1 MPFKKRLDVA
11 ALHFDIHDKRQRQ
24 DESAKE
30 RHEDETPAGEAR
42 AKRKI
47 RGVCVARPIAKEK
60 RRRKNEEAGAHRDY
74 RRYCKRHEWNEEDEE
89 IDDEGSCDELE
100 EIRAEAKRIVSRGQK
115 QDQPRKHGKPPC
127 PRVCEVRRK
136 RNRQVERKTGERENE
151 TKDSSAAISAGTF
164 RHLTRNDS
172 EKLVE
177 EP

>member
-60 RRRKNEEAGAHRDY
+60 RRRENEEAGAHHDY
-74 RRYCKRHEWNEEDEE
+74 RRYCKRHERNEEDEE
-89 IDDEGSCDELE
+89 VDDEGSCDEL
-100 EIRAEAKRIVSRGQK
+100 
-115 QDQPRKHGKPPC
+115 
-127 PRVCEVRRK
+127 
-136 RNRQVERKTGERENE
+136 
-151 TKDSSAAISAGTF
+151 
-164 RHLTRNDS
+164 
-172 EKLVE
+172 
-177 EP
+177 